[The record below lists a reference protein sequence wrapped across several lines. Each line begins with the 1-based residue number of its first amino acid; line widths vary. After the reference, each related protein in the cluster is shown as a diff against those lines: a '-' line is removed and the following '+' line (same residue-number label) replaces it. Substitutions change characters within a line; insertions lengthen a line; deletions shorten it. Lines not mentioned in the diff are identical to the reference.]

1 MQLAWHGQWSLNG
14 WQNYLITMMLIVA
27 TLWIA
32 KRKGVSPVEIFS
44 VKADKQVVK
53 ALGASA

>member
-1 MQLAWHGQWSLNG
+1 M
-14 WQNYLITMMLIVA
+14 ILIVA

-44 VKADKQVVK
+44 VKTDKQVVK
-53 ALGASA
+53 AFGASA